1 MLSDHERLLR
11 NTWIAAE
18 VAFDQV
24 QEKKEKWKN
33 DENIDLISYWY
44 ERMTIKKFMS
54 IASSA
59 EEKQEPQKE
68 DTHIAKRIAQLQT
81 QKKKLEAK
89 IKEKRNEFATAQ
101 KNDVIKKKCG

>member
-11 NTWIAAE
+11 KMQIAAKF
-18 VAFDQV
+18 AFDQA

-59 EEKQEPQKE
+59 EDKEELQKE
-68 DTHIAKRIAQLQT
+68 DTDIAKRIAQLQT

-89 IKEKRNEFATAQ
+89 IKKKRNEFATA
-101 KNDVIKKKCG
+101 